1 MAITPVAS
9 APNAI
14 SRTSGDA
21 TATSPAGD
29 VACGIFEGGNDV
41 SDGDATTG
49 GDYLSERGRQAAVEM
64 FGPGGDAF
72 MERNNRR
79 WAERV
84 DPDWARIMNEFIING
99 CYSRNILPTDV
110 RELCAVAALTVL
122 ARSDELTA
130 HIRIA
135 LRSNPPE
142 KVREVLLQMAVYG
155 GMPVALDALR
165 IFDRVIAEPDAD
177 Y

>member
-1 MAITPVAS
+1 MS
-9 APNAI
+9 DSDQAP
-14 SRTSGDA
+14 
-21 TATSPAGD
+21 
-29 VACGIFEGGNDV
+29 
-41 SDGDATTG
+41 G
-49 GDYLSERGRQAAVEM
+49 GDYLSERGRQAAIEM
-64 FGPGGDAF
+64 LGSGGDAF

-122 ARSDELTA
+122 ARTDELTA

-142 KVREVLLQMAVYG
+142 KVREVLLQMSVYG

-165 IFDRVIAEPDAD
+165 IFDRVMAQPDAE

>member
-1 MAITPVAS
+1 MESDDIP
-9 APNAI
+9 
-14 SRTSGDA
+14 GDEY
-21 TATSPAGD
+21 
-29 VACGIFEGGNDV
+29 V
-41 SDGDATTG
+41 
-49 GDYLSERGRQAAVEM
+49 SERGRRAAVEM
-64 FGPGGDAF
+64 FGAGGDAF

-84 DPDWARIMNEFIING
+84 DPDWARIMSEIIING

-122 ARSDELTA
+122 ARTDELTA

-142 KVREVLLQMAVYG
+142 QVREVLLQMSVYG

-165 IFDRVIAEPDAD
+165 IYDRVMAEPDVD

>member
-1 MAITPVAS
+1 
-9 APNAI
+9 
-14 SRTSGDA
+14 
-21 TATSPAGD
+21 
-29 VACGIFEGGNDV
+29 
-41 SDGDATTG
+41 
-49 GDYLSERGRQAAVEM
+49 M

-99 CYSRNILPTDV
+99 MYSRNVLPTDV

-122 ARSDELTA
+122 ARTDELKA

-135 LRSNPPE
+135 LRSNPPD
-142 KVREVLLQMAVYG
+142 KVREVLLQMSVYG

-165 IFDRVIAEPDAD
+165 IFEQVMADRDAD
-177 Y
+177 H

>member
-1 MAITPVAS
+1 MDSDDIP
-9 APNAI
+9 
-14 SRTSGDA
+14 
-21 TATSPAGD
+21 
-29 VACGIFEGGNDV
+29 GGEYV
-41 SDGDATTG
+41 
-49 GDYLSERGRQAAVEM
+49 SERGRRAAVEM
-64 FGPGGDAF
+64 FGAGGDAF

-79 WAERV
+79 WAERI
-84 DPDWARIMNEFIING
+84 DPDWARIMSEFIING

-122 ARSDELTA
+122 ARTDELTA

-142 KVREVLLQMAVYG
+142 QVREVLLQMSVYG

-165 IFDRVIAEPDAD
+165 IYDCVMAEPDVD

>member
-1 MAITPVAS
+1 MS
-9 APNAI
+9 D
-14 SRTSGDA
+14 SEDA
-21 TATSPAGD
+21 RS
-29 VACGIFEGGNDV
+29 
-41 SDGDATTG
+41 
-49 GDYLSERGRQAAVEM
+49 GDYLTERGKQAAIEM
-64 FGPGGDAF
+64 FGPGGDTF

-79 WAERV
+79 WAEKI

-122 ARSDELTA
+122 ARTDELTA

-142 KVREVLLQMAVYG
+142 KVREVLLQMSVYG

-165 IFDRVIAEPDAD
+165 VFDRVMAQPEAD

>member
-1 MAITPVAS
+1 MH
-9 APNAI
+9 
-14 SRTSGDA
+14 
-21 TATSPAGD
+21 
-29 VACGIFEGGNDV
+29 V
-41 SDGDATTG
+41 SDDN
-49 GDYLSERGRQAAVEM
+49 YMSQRGRQAAIEM
-64 FGPGGDAF
+64 FGPGGDEF

-84 DPDWARIMNEFIING
+84 DADWARIMSEFIMNG
-99 CYSRNILPTDV
+99 CYSRNILPTPV
-110 RELCAVAALTVL
+110 RELCAVAALTAL
-122 ARSDELTA
+122 ARTEELTA

-142 KVREVLLQMAVYG
+142 QVREVILQMSVYG

-165 IFDRVIAEPDAD
+165 IFDRVMANPDVD

>member
-1 MAITPVAS
+1 M
-9 APNAI
+9 
-14 SRTSGDA
+14 
-21 TATSPAGD
+21 
-29 VACGIFEGGNDV
+29 
-41 SDGDATTG
+41 SDGESASG
-49 GDYLSERGRQAAVEM
+49 NYVSERGRQAAVEM
-64 FGPGGDAF
+64 FGPGGDEF

-79 WAERV
+79 WADRV
-84 DPDWARIMNEFIING
+84 DADWARIMNEFIING

-122 ARSDELTA
+122 ARTDELTA

-142 KVREVLLQMAVYG
+142 QVREVLLQMSVYG

-165 IFDRVIAEPDAD
+165 IFDRVMAEPDAD
-177 Y
+177 F

>member
-1 MAITPVAS
+1 M
-9 APNAI
+9 
-14 SRTSGDA
+14 
-21 TATSPAGD
+21 
-29 VACGIFEGGNDV
+29 
-41 SDGDATTG
+41 SDGDAMTG
-49 GDYLSERGRQAAVEM
+49 GEYVTERGRQAAVEM
-64 FGPGGDAF
+64 FGPGGDTF

-84 DPDWARIMNEFIING
+84 DPDWARIMSEFIING

-122 ARSDELTA
+122 ARTDELTA

-142 KVREVLLQMAVYG
+142 KVREVLLQMSVYG

-165 IFDRVIAEPDAD
+165 IYDRVIAEPDSD
-177 Y
+177 D

>member
-1 MAITPVAS
+1 MESDDIP
-9 APNAI
+9 
-14 SRTSGDA
+14 
-21 TATSPAGD
+21 
-29 VACGIFEGGNDV
+29 GGEYV
-41 SDGDATTG
+41 
-49 GDYLSERGRQAAVEM
+49 SERGRRAAVEM
-64 FGPGGDAF
+64 FGAGGDAF
-72 MERNNRR
+72 MEGNNRR

-84 DPDWARIMNEFIING
+84 DPDWARIMSEFIING

-122 ARSDELTA
+122 ARTDELTA

-142 KVREVLLQMAVYG
+142 QVREVLLQMSVYG

-165 IFDRVIAEPDAD
+165 IYDRVMAEPDVD

>member
-1 MAITPVAS
+1 MESDDIP
-9 APNAI
+9 
-14 SRTSGDA
+14 GDEY
-21 TATSPAGD
+21 
-29 VACGIFEGGNDV
+29 V
-41 SDGDATTG
+41 
-49 GDYLSERGRQAAVEM
+49 SERGRRAAVEM
-64 FGPGGDAF
+64 FGAGGDAF

-84 DPDWARIMNEFIING
+84 DPDWARIMSEFIING

-122 ARSDELTA
+122 ARTDELTA

-142 KVREVLLQMAVYG
+142 QVREVLLQMSVYG

-165 IFDRVIAEPDAD
+165 ICDRVMAEPDVD